1 MFYLLETILAPIWI
15 WIVFMEVPTSQTLVG
30 GAVLILALV
39 GHSIWQMRRKAAVD
53 ASNEFPFTG

>member
-15 WIVFMEVPTSQTLVG
+15 WIVFEEVPTVQTLVG

-39 GHSIWQMRRKAAVD
+39 GHSVWQMRRRSTSAIAP
-53 ASNEFPFTG
+53 ALH